1 MQILHSAAEV
11 SPSGRVMFAGDTCVV
26 ILSGPIMYQGAD
38 VTCVTQDPGIISDRP
53 GLVTSLQIKSS
64 PRETLNTIRKQA
76 PNSRLGSDLKVSQDL
91 SDKRILFPQNLIKRS
106 RVADVIL

>member
-1 MQILHSAAEV
+1 
-11 SPSGRVMFAGDTCVV
+11 MFAGDTCVV

-64 PRETLNTIRKQA
+64 PRETLTPDTKYNQETGSKLQTRV
-76 PNSRLGSDLKVSQDL
+76 RLKSEPGS
-91 SDKRILFPQNLIKRS
+91 F
-106 RVADVIL
+106 